1 MKLTRLERLSE
12 LTTPKRVCAYARVS
26 TIKEEALSSLA
37 NQIAHYKAKFKNDP
51 NIVFVGVFSDNGI
64 SDD

>member
-1 MKLTRLERLSE
+1 MKLTRLERLPE

-37 NQIAHYKAKFKNDP
+37 NQIAHYKAKFKK
-51 NIVFVGVFSDNGI
+51 
-64 SDD
+64 